1 MLIENKFIFLNIPRC
16 ASTSFHISC
25 VNHGLNIQ
33 YHTEDE
39 IFKKVKRFEEND
51 HIHVHET
58 IDQLIEKFG
67 HGYPIISIKRPKY
80 ERFFSMWKHVIGETT
95 RYGDK
100 KTADVFTKLE
110 LNDILYYSSEDVL
123 NSKNRHNLITGFL
136 LKNGLDFNEVDQRV
150 LTMLNVLV
158 IPISYYHKN
167 NPNIIWF
174 DFHNLNDLE
183 KWVRFNI
190 GKDFELENV
199 NSSKIIECSITI
211 NDDFIREYNRIYSV
225 FDNQKETKTTI

>member
-25 VNHGLNIQ
+25 INSGLDIQ
-33 YHTEDE
+33 YYTEEE
-39 IFKKVKRFEEND
+39 IFKKVKRFGEND
-51 HIHVHET
+51 HIHVHES
-58 IDQLIEKFG
+58 IDQLIVKFG
-67 HGYPIISIKRPKY
+67 VNYPIISIKRPKH
-80 ERFFSMWKHVIGETT
+80 ERFFSMWKHVIGEAI

-110 LNDILYYSSEDVL
+110 LKDILYYSSEDVVS
-123 NSKNRHNLITGFL
+123 SKNRHNLITGFL
-136 LKNGLDFNEVDQRV
+136 LKNGLDLNEVDERV

-158 IPISYYHKN
+158 IPSSHYHKN

-183 KWVRFNI
+183 KWVSFNI
-190 GKDFELENV
+190 GKDFKLENV
-199 NSSKIIECSITI
+199 NSSKTIECSFTI
-211 NDDFIREYNRIYSV
+211 NDAFIGEYDRIYSV
-225 FDNQKETKTTI
+225 FDKQKETKTTI